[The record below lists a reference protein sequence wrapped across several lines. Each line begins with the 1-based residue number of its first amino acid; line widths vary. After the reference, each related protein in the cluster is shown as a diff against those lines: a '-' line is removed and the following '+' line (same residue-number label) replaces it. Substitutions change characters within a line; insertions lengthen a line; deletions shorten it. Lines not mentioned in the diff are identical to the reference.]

1 MRTTSAPSPI
11 SWAISTCR
19 STARPSLWP
28 WWSAAWKNT
37 SWRKSPACITV
48 KPKQIVEIGP
58 FKIEFIHVTHSIV
71 SAVALA
77 ITTPLGV
84 IIHTGDFKVDPTP
97 TDNELF
103 DLHTLADYG
112 KRGVL
117 LLLSDSTNSDRPGYT
132 ESERAVRPRMEEIF
146 NRAERRVVV
155 SCFSS
160 SIHRIQLVL
169 DLAQECGRRVA
180 VIGRSMVSVTEI
192 AHSLGL
198 LDIPD
203 GILLRPQDAMGV
215 AADKVTFL
223 ISGTQGEPMSALS
236 RVAVDNHK
244 HVSVEKGD
252 TVVLSSR
259 IIPGNEKA
267 IFRMIDHMARRGAD
281 VLYGSMNPPLHVSGH
296 ASVEEMKLVLNLV
309 RPRYFMPIH
318 GEFRQLS
325 KHARLAEH
333 LRFAGLE
340 ESFIMESG
348 EILEIDHH
356 GARKAGK
363 VPVGHVCIDSGSVD
377 DVVQDMVIRDRR
389 HLSEDGIVLPIIAIN
404 RNSGRMESLP
414 EIVSRGFNAGDGV
427 GVHRESPP
435 VRGQNSGRLESGGED
450 RLGRHEG
457 KDPRGPEALHREGDV
472 AASADHAGD
481 SGSIAARYLEDA
493 SGFRGSAARLI
504 VPADEAGIA
513 AALREAS
520 AAGVPVTVAG
530 GGTGV
535 TGGGVPLGGW
545 VLSVEKLNR
554 LEIHPGFAIAGAG
567 VPLRDLQAA
576 AQRTGQFYPPDPTE
590 NSAFLGGTIST
601 NASGS
606 RSFRF
611 GATRRWVKCL
621 RVVLADGRRLD
632 LRRGDA
638 LDFDPGTDSAARCHQ
653 EHRRLPLAAGD
664 GLA

>member
-1 MRTTSAPSPI
+1 MTDQKLQVVALGGLGEFGMNMTAIRYGNDIIVVDSGMMFPEPELLGVDLVMPDLTFLKENQEQVRALILTHGHEDHIGAVPYFLSDLDVPI
-11 SWAISTCR
+11 YG
-19 STARPSLWP
+19 TAFTLALVERRLEEHELDQEPRL
-28 WWSAAWKNT
+28 N
-37 SWRKSPACITV
+37 IV
-48 KPKQIVEIGP
+48 KPKEIIEIGP
-58 FKIEFIHVTHSIV
+58 FKIEFINVTHSIV

-169 DLAQECGRRVA
+169 DLAEEYGRSVA

-198 LDIPD
+198 LSIPD
-203 GILLRPQDAMGV
+203 GILLRPQDAMNL
-215 AADKVTFL
+215 APDKVAFL

-244 HVSVEKGD
+244 HVSVEQGD

-296 ASVEEMKLVLNLV
+296 ASIEEMKLVLNLV

-340 ESFIMESG
+340 ESFVMESG
-348 EILEIDHH
+348 DLLEIDHR

-363 VPVGHVCIDSGSVD
+363 VTVGRVCIDSGSVD
-377 DVVQDMVIRDRR
+377 DVVQEVVIRDRR

-404 RNSGRMESLP
+404 RHSGRIETLP
-414 EIVSRGFNAGDGV
+414 EIVSRGFAV
-427 GVHRESPP
+427 AE
-435 VRGQNSGRLESGGED
+435 E
-450 RLGRHEG
+450 
-457 KDPRGPEALHREGDV
+457 GPEFLEKARQVVAKTLEGSNQEEKTDWGV
-472 AASADHAGD
+472 MKEKIRADLK
-481 SGSIAARYLEDA
+481 RYIVKETSRRPLIMPVILE
-493 SGFRGSAARLI
+493 
-504 VPADEAGIA
+504 V
-513 AALREAS
+513 
-520 AAGVPVTVAG
+520 
-530 GGTGV
+530 
-535 TGGGVPLGGW
+535 
-545 VLSVEKLNR
+545 
-554 LEIHPGFAIAGAG
+554 
-567 VPLRDLQAA
+567 
-576 AQRTGQFYPPDPTE
+576 
-590 NSAFLGGTIST
+590 
-601 NASGS
+601 
-606 RSFRF
+606 
-611 GATRRWVKCL
+611 
-621 RVVLADGRRLD
+621 
-632 LRRGDA
+632 
-638 LDFDPGTDSAARCHQ
+638 
-653 EHRRLPLAAGD
+653 
-664 GLA
+664 